1 MGITEHTA
9 AVNRAVTMTLPM
21 HDRRDFDDARRG
33 FVTSLDEVIVR
44 GTDGRV
50 VWDLDAYGSFD
61 GDAPDTVH
69 PSLWRQAQ
77 LNLIHGLFEVVPSV
91 YQVRGLDLSN
101 MTIIEGDTG
110 VIVIDPLIS
119 AETAAA
125 SLELYRSVRGDR
137 PVTAVIYTHSHVDHF
152 GGVRGV
158 LPGGQAGDIPIVA
171 PEHFVEHALSEN
183 IYAGT
188 AMTRRATYM
197 YGALLPKGPEGQVT
211 AGLGPT
217 TSVGTVGLVPPTI
230 DITRTGE
237 EVVLD
242 GVRIVFQ
249 MTPGTEAPAEM
260 NFHFPELSLL
270 CMAEN
275 ATHNLHNV
283 VTLRGAQV
291 RDARAWSRFLD
302 ESLELFG
309 AGTDTVFASHHWPTW
324 GADRVVTHL
333 SNQRDLYGYLHDQT
347 LRLMNR
353 GLTGPEIAEEVEL
366 PPALDQSWDCRG
378 YYGSVSHNVKAIY
391 QRYMGWFDG
400 NPANLWRYP
409 PEPAA
414 RRYVEFMGGTEAVL
428 ERAHRSFDDGDYRW
442 VAEVVN
448 HVIFADPT
456 NREARELQAR
466 TFEQLGYGA
475 ENATWRNFFLMG
487 AQELRGDEVGT
498 AVSANS
504 LDMVSQLTV
513 PQMFDAV
520 AVRVDGP
527 AAIGTELVVNVTD
540 TDDGRQY
547 VLRLHNSV
555 LTHLSGRHDAAA
567 TLTVALPRLALLQVV
582 VGLAT
587 LADLTAAGTATVD
600 GDVTVFDTL
609 RSVLETPDPS
619 FNIVLP

>member
-9 AVNRAVTMTLPM
+9 AANRAVTMTLPM

-211 AGLGPT
+211 
-217 TSVGTVGLVPPTI
+217 VGLVPPTI

-291 RDARAWSRFLD
+291 RDARAWSRFID

-400 NPANLWRYP
+400 NPANLWRHP

-466 TFEQLGYGA
+466 TFDQLGYGA

>member
-9 AVNRAVTMTLPM
+9 AANRAVTMTLPM

-400 NPANLWRYP
+400 NPANLWRHP

-456 NREARELQAR
+456 NRQARELQAR
-466 TFEQLGYGA
+466 TFDQLGYGA

>member
-9 AVNRAVTMTLPM
+9 AANRAVAMRLPL

-33 FVTSLDEVIVR
+33 FVTSLDEVVVR
-44 GTDGRV
+44 ATDGRV
-50 VWDLDAYGSFD
+50 VWDLDAYGGFE
-61 GDAPDTVH
+61 GDAPDSVH

-77 LNLIHGLFEVVPSV
+77 LNLIHGLFEVVPGV

-101 MTIIEGDTG
+101 MTIVEGDRG

-119 AETAAA
+119 SETAAA
-125 SLELYRSVRGDR
+125 SLQLYRSVRGDR

-158 LPGGQAGDIPIVA
+158 LPDGQAGDIPIVA

-217 TSVGTVGLVPPTI
+217 TSVGTVGLVPPTV
-230 DITRTGE
+230 DISRTGE

-260 NFHFPELSLL
+260 NFHFPDLRLL

-333 SNQRDLYGYLHDQT
+333 SNQRDLYGYIHDQT
-347 LRLMNR
+347 LRLLNK
-353 GLTGPEIAEEVEL
+353 GLTGPEIAEVVEL

-378 YYGSVSHNVKAIY
+378 YYGSVSHNVKAVY

-400 NPANLWRYP
+400 NPANLWRHP

-414 RRYVEFMGGTEAVL
+414 RRYVEFMGGAEAVL
-428 ERAHRSFDDGDYRW
+428 ERAHRCYADGDYRW

-456 NREARELQAR
+456 NTEARELQAR

-487 AQELRGDEVGT
+487 AQELRGDEVKT

-513 PQMFDAV
+513 PQVFDAV
-520 AVRVDGP
+520 AVRLDGP

-540 TDDGRQY
+540 TDDGERY

-555 LTHLSGRHDAAA
+555 LTHLAGRHDDTAA
-567 TLTVALPRLALLQVV
+567 LTVALPRLALLQVV

-587 LADLTAAGTATVD
+587 LGDLVAAGTASVD
-600 GDVTVFDTL
+600 GDVTAFDTL
-609 RSVLETPDPS
+609 RSLLDTPDPA
-619 FNIVLP
+619 FPIVTP

>member
-9 AVNRAVTMTLPM
+9 AANRAVTMTLPM

-50 VWDLDAYGSFD
+50 VWDLDAYGSFA

-77 LNLIHGLFEVVPSV
+77 LNLVHGLFEVVPSV

-400 NPANLWRYP
+400 NPANLWRHP

-428 ERAHRSFDDGDYRW
+428 ERAQRSFDDGDYRW

-513 PQMFDAV
+513 PQVFDAV

-587 LADLTAAGTATVD
+587 LADLAAAGTATID